1 MAKWMAQRSDW
12 GVVFFGYD
20 LFAAFRSD
28 MLAQV
33 ADLFCIV
40 LLLSV
45 SPRQH
50 FCRCMCYP

>member
-1 MAKWMAQRSDW
+1 MAKWMAQRPDW

-40 LLLSV
+40 LLLSEY
-45 SPRQH
+45 PRQH